1 MLAIPPICEVV
12 NQSSPAICV
21 LSSPCRSCILNIP
34 SLPRIGFNDLS
45 GHSFTKQNL
54 YHTHPSSPSRPPFI
68 YNQRLT
74 SSWLGM
80 DGGEFDYQRRTGS
93 VKAAVNMYGG
103 SPSVKK
109 SHTDIPE
116 RSSSRARELHMAK
129 RDISRY
135 KESRRAAESVKAQ
148 AESELSTA
156 KKMVKDLAFRIE
168 ETNYQ
173 ANSRMRYVERLEKSS
188 GIEENVLAERSKESH
203 RYAEVMRE
211 LESVK
216 QELSKL
222 KLDMASVLEEKSR
235 AEKEIEASSL
245 KVWSNS
251 NSVEGLRKEIEEV
264 NEEQVLV
271 ELARIEALKE
281 YGEIEAERE
290 KEANEFSSSMEV
302 AKKKVKDLTEEI
314 DHCTELENKLAVTL
328 YDVNF
333 LQNELKSIK
342 DKDKLVQGNDSLKV
356 TRSIYRKGEELEGSL
371 LLPSESI
378 KEELEAA
385 KKELAAIKEE
395 GFRFMS
401 SMDVIRNE
409 LSHVR
414 EETARLKR
422 GEEKTELTVQN
433 LNSKLLRAKAK
444 LEAVSAAEEKAN
456 GIASNLALTLEQLK
470 TEEAA
475 EKEKELFTEE
485 NAKIKEEI
493 QKTEAEIYSAEE
505 KIETSIQ
512 ELNAVKSSEALAFDN
527 LRSLIEKTMQAR
539 ASASQNSSSITISKF
554 EYEYLTGRAVGAEE
568 LADKKVAAAQAWIEA
583 LKASEK
589 EILMKIEMAHREI
602 RDTRV
607 EEEKE
612 VFKTERTYSTKRKV
626 EGELR
631 NWRQNA
637 ERTAEP
643 ENLQPG
649 LARKSRRG
657 NYNLTPS
664 RRAKSLISA
673 SPATGITRTTSFTI
687 KKKTKVIPNFTKLF
701 SGKKID

>member
-1 MLAIPPICEVV
+1 M
-12 NQSSPAICV
+12 
-21 LSSPCRSCILNIP
+21 
-34 SLPRIGFNDLS
+34 
-45 GHSFTKQNL
+45 
-54 YHTHPSSPSRPPFI
+54 
-68 YNQRLT
+68 
-74 SSWLGM
+74 
-80 DGGEFDYQRRTGS
+80 
-93 VKAAVNMYGG
+93 
-103 SPSVKK
+103 
-109 SHTDIPE
+109 
-116 RSSSRARELHMAK
+116 AR

-135 KESRRAAESVKAQ
+135 KESRKAAESVKAQ

-156 KKMVKDLAFRIE
+156 RKTVKDLACRIE
-168 ETNYQ
+168 ETNHQ
-173 ANSRMRYVERLEKSS
+173 ANSSTRYVERLEKSS
-188 GIEENVLAERSKESH
+188 GIEENVLAERSRESH

-222 KLDMASVLEEKSR
+222 KLDMASVLEEKSL

-245 KVWSNS
+245 KMRSNS

-290 KEANEFSSSMEV
+290 KEVNEFSASMEV
-302 AKKKVKDLTEEI
+302 AKEKLKDLTEEI
-314 DHCTELENKLAVTL
+314 DHCKELENKLAVTL

-333 LQNELKSIK
+333 LHNELKSVK
-342 DKDKLVQGNDSLKV
+342 DKDKLVQGNDSLKG
-356 TRSIYRKGEELEGSL
+356 THSIYQSGEELEGSP
-371 LLPSESI
+371 LLPSKSV

-395 GFRFMS
+395 GFRFMA

-409 LSHVR
+409 LRHVR
-414 EETARLKR
+414 EETARLKK

-444 LEAVSAAEEKAN
+444 LEAVCAAEEKAN
-456 GIASNLALTLEQLK
+456 GIAGNLAFTLEQLK
-470 TEEAA
+470 TEAEAA
-475 EKEKELFTEE
+475 KKEKELVTEE
-485 NAKIKEEI
+485 TAKIKEEI

-505 KIETSIQ
+505 KIETSMQ

-527 LRSLIEKTMQAR
+527 LKSLIEKTMQAR
-539 ASASQNSSSITISKF
+539 ASASQNSSSITISNF
-554 EYEYLTGRAVGAEE
+554 EYEYLRGRAVGAEE

-589 EILMKIEMAHREI
+589 EILMKMEMAHREI

-612 VFKTERTYSTKRKV
+612 VFKSERTHSTKRIV
-626 EGELR
+626 ERELR
-631 NWRQNA
+631 NWRQNS

-643 ENLQPG
+643 ESLQPG

-657 NYNLTPS
+657 SDNLTPS
-664 RRAKSLISA
+664 RRPKSQKSA
-673 SPATGITRTTSFTI
+673 SPATGMTRTTSFTI

>member
-1 MLAIPPICEVV
+1 
-12 NQSSPAICV
+12 
-21 LSSPCRSCILNIP
+21 
-34 SLPRIGFNDLS
+34 
-45 GHSFTKQNL
+45 
-54 YHTHPSSPSRPPFI
+54 
-68 YNQRLT
+68 
-74 SSWLGM
+74 M
-80 DGGEFDYQRRTGS
+80 DRGEFDYQRRTGS

-109 SHTDIPE
+109 SHVDIPE
-116 RSSSRARELHMAK
+116 RSSSRARELHMAR

-135 KESRRAAESVKAQ
+135 KESGRAAESVKAQ

-156 KKMVKDLAFRIE
+156 RKTVKDLASWIE
-168 ETNYQ
+168 ETNYK
-173 ANSRMRYVERLEKSS
+173 ANSRMKYVERLEKSS
-188 GIEENVLAERSKESH
+188 GIEENVLAERSGESH

-222 KLDMASVLEEKSR
+222 KLDMASVLEEKLR

-245 KVWSNS
+245 KVWYNS
-251 NSVEGLRKEIEEV
+251 SSVDGLRKEIEEV

-290 KEANEFSSSMEV
+290 KEANEFSSSMES
-302 AKKKVKDLTEEI
+302 AKKKMKDLTEEI
-314 DHCTELENKLAVTL
+314 DHCKELENKLAVTL
-328 YDVNF
+328 YDVNL
-333 LQNELKSIK
+333 LQNELKGAK
-342 DKDKLVQGNDSLKV
+342 DKDKGIQGKDSLKG
-356 TRSIYRKGEELEGSL
+356 THSIYQRGEELEGSL

-385 KKELAAIKEE
+385 KKELASIKDE
-395 GFRFMS
+395 GFRFMG

-409 LSHVR
+409 LRHVR
-414 EETARLKR
+414 EETARLKKR
-422 GEEKTELTVQN
+422 EEKTELTVQN

-444 LEAVSAAEEKAN
+444 LEAVSAAEEKVN
-456 GIASNLALTLEQLK
+456 GIASNLDLTFEQLK
-470 TEEAA
+470 TEAEAA
-475 EKEKELFTEE
+475 KKEKELVTEE
-485 NAKIKEEI
+485 TAKIKEEI
-493 QKTEAEIYSAEE
+493 QKTDAEIYSAEE
-505 KIETSIQ
+505 KIEISMQ
-512 ELNAVKSSEALAFDN
+512 SLNAIKSSEALAFDN
-527 LRSLIEKTMQAR
+527 LKSLIEKTMQAR

-589 EILMKIEMAHREI
+589 EILLKIEMAHREI
-602 RDTRV
+602 RDTMV

-612 VFKTERTYSTKRKV
+612 VFKTVRTHSTKRRV
-626 EGELR
+626 QGELR
-631 NWRQNA
+631 NWRQNS

-657 NYNLTPS
+657 SDNLTPS
-664 RRAKSLISA
+664 RRAKSRKSA
-673 SPATGITRTTSFTI
+673 SPATGMARTTSFTI

>member
-1 MLAIPPICEVV
+1 
-12 NQSSPAICV
+12 
-21 LSSPCRSCILNIP
+21 
-34 SLPRIGFNDLS
+34 
-45 GHSFTKQNL
+45 
-54 YHTHPSSPSRPPFI
+54 
-68 YNQRLT
+68 
-74 SSWLGM
+74 M
-80 DGGEFDYQRRTGS
+80 DRGEFDYQRRTGS

-109 SHTDIPE
+109 SHVDIPE
-116 RSSSRARELHMAK
+116 RSSSRARELHMAR

-135 KESRRAAESVKAQ
+135 KESGRAAESVKAQ

-156 KKMVKDLAFRIE
+156 GKTVKDLASWIE
-168 ETNYQ
+168 ETNYK
-173 ANSRMRYVERLEKSS
+173 ANSRMKYVERLEKSS
-188 GIEENVLAERSKESH
+188 GIEENVLAERSGESH

-222 KLDMASVLEEKSR
+222 KLDMASVLEEKLR

-251 NSVEGLRKEIEEV
+251 SSVDGLRKEIEEV

-290 KEANEFSSSMEV
+290 KEANEFSSSMES
-302 AKKKVKDLTEEI
+302 AKKKMKDLTEEI
-314 DHCTELENKLAVTL
+314 DHCKELENKLVVTL
-328 YDVNF
+328 YDVNL
-333 LQNELKSIK
+333 LQNELKGVK
-342 DKDKLVQGNDSLKV
+342 DKDKGIQRSDSLKG
-356 TRSIYRKGEELEGSL
+356 THNIYQRGEELEGSL

-385 KKELAAIKEE
+385 KKELASIKDE
-395 GFRFMS
+395 GFRFMG

-409 LSHVR
+409 LRHVR
-414 EETARLKR
+414 KETARLKKR
-422 GEEKTELTVQN
+422 EEKTELTVQN

-456 GIASNLALTLEQLK
+456 GIASNLDLTFEQLK
-470 TEEAA
+470 TEAEAA
-475 EKEKELFTEE
+475 KKEKELVTEE
-485 NAKIKEEI
+485 TAKIKEEI
-493 QKTEAEIYSAEE
+493 QKTDAEIYSAEE
-505 KIETSIQ
+505 KIEISMQ
-512 ELNAVKSSEALAFDN
+512 SLNAIKSSEALAFDN
-527 LRSLIEKTMQAR
+527 LKSLIEKTMQGR

-589 EILMKIEMAHREI
+589 EILLKIEMAHREI
-602 RDTRV
+602 RDIMV

-612 VFKTERTYSTKRKV
+612 GFKTVRTHSTKRRV

-631 NWRQNA
+631 NWRQNS

-657 NYNLTPS
+657 SDNLTPS
-664 RRAKSLISA
+664 RRAKSRKSA
-673 SPATGITRTTSFTI
+673 SPATGMARTTSFTI